1 MFDTLPID
9 DMNETEFEEFCF
21 KLLGEVGFVNLD
33 WRKGTGKSSSPSD
46 SGRDIVGQRQVTD
59 ELDGSVR
66 LETWFIDCKHY
77 KRGVP
82 PDKIAGLLA
91 WATAERPDVALVIAS
106 NYLSNPCKDWVKR
119 TVEQNRPPFR
129 IKYWERPTL
138 ERMIEA
144 RPGFLHQLFRE
155 DMRLQPEVVEAEQEY
170 FDRLWYFRSTRGKA
184 GGPNDPVDSYEPKLG
199 EQVLAARARIEAR
212 YGKDAL
218 EPLDDFELG
227 VINGKLSALRWVL
240 GDEWD
245 FLDT

>member
-1 MFDTLPID
+1 MLPID
-9 DMNETEFEEFCF
+9 QLTDTEFEEFCF

-59 ELDGSVR
+59 DLDGSVH

-77 KRGVP
+77 KRGVQ

-91 WATAERPDVALVIAS
+91 WANAERPDVALVIAS
-106 NYLSNPCKDWVKR
+106 NFPSNPCKDWIKR

-129 IKYWERPTL
+129 IKYWERPIL
-138 ERMIEA
+138 ERMVDA
-144 RPGFLHQLFRE
+144 RPDFLHQLFRE
-155 DMRLQPEVVEAEQEY
+155 DMRLQPEVLAAQQEH
-170 FDRLWYFRSTRGKA
+170 FDRLWYYRSTHGKA
-184 GGPNDPVDSYEPKLG
+184 GGLNDPIDTYAQKLCA
-199 EQVLAARARIEAR
+199 QVVAARARIEAA
-212 YGKDAL
+212 YGKETL
-218 EPLDDFELG
+218 EPLNEFDLG
-227 VINGKLSALRWVL
+227 MINGKLSALRWVI